1 MPLAGRFTL
10 EMIGTYFLV
19 LVVSCAA
26 VGMMAGDLAPL
37 AIGGILAAMIFMAGP
52 HCGAHFNPA
61 VSVALMVRGAFPASE
76 VVPYIVGQLIGAVLA
91 ALTQMVIIES
101 SNGSE
106 TTAIVVAAFGEN
118 GGSIPDLAQIA
129 LAELVF
135 TFALVL
141 VILHVATTK
150 EQQGNQYFGLA
161 IGVDGHGGCLRCRP
175 DFRRGFQSS
184 SPRGPLHS
192 WCPPCGSQRGHSPH
206 DVRWRPACSASL

>member
-76 VVPYIVGQLIGAVLA
+76 VAPYIAAQLIGAVLA

-106 TTAIVVAAFGEN
+106 ATAIVVAAFARMAVQF
-118 GGSIPDLAQIA
+118 P
-129 LAELVF
+129 
-135 TFALVL
+135 T
-141 VILHVATTK
+141 
-150 EQQGNQYFGLA
+150 
-161 IGVDGHGGCLRCRP
+161 
-175 DFRRGFQSS
+175 
-184 SPRGPLHS
+184 SPNRT
-192 WCPPCGSQRGHSPH
+192 R
-206 DVRWRPACSASL
+206 